1 LFIGKHFTASP
12 IDLPNK
18 IQGTTTQGNKMQKD
32 ARHDHISY
40 LDLSIEALWIARVIQ
55 DGLDILLAGD
65 CYKDAFD
72 SGRITALRVNRDVF
86 ERLGIFGC
94 SAYRINPR
102 SSTWSAASR
111 VELIRQVSIH
121 WRAFIDATYGTP
133 WGSELILSLTDQE
146 VRLLDHI
153 QRLGHTLQIN
163 TPAMV
168 YCMQQEV
175 DHMAL
180 RQKVLRTQLCLVYM
194 EKFNEQS

>member
-1 LFIGKHFTASP
+1 LFAEEHFTKSA
-12 IDLPNK
+12 IHLPDK
-18 IQGTTTQGNKMQKD
+18 ILSNTTPGNRMQKD
-32 ARHDHISY
+32 AQHDHISY

-55 DGLDILLAGD
+55 DGLDILLASD
-65 CYKDAFD
+65 CCKNAIDT
-72 SGRITALRVNRDVF
+72 GRIKALRVNRDVF
-86 ERLGIFGC
+86 ERLGLFGC
-94 SAYRINPR
+94 SASRVNPR
-102 SSTWSAASR
+102 SSSWSAASR

-153 QRLGHTLQIN
+153 QRMGRTIQIN
-163 TPAMV
+163 TPALV

-175 DHMAL
+175 DHMSL

-194 EKFNEQS
+194 EKLNAKS